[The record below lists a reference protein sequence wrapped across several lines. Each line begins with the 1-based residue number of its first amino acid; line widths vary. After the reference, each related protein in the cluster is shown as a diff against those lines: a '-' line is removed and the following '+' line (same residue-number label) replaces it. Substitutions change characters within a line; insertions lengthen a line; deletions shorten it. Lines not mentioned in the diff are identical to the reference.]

1 MSCPTAITVL
11 EQIIDAQLTQSQ
23 TVSQNNSSFQGVAV
37 AVAIGNNS
45 EAVAS
50 QEAEQCNKNVQEG
63 GAVAI
68 NTAANLCGKC
78 VDKSS
83 SPDAELNQERT
94 EAQNND
100 YIQIGSVA
108 ISIDG
113 GRACAQQTLSQSNLN
128 DQTALLQAENLNS
141 CGNERKSADGPK
153 PDQKAHNSNNSEKH
167 KTKAEAYTGRYE
179 KARVVIDM
187 GSYRLELMV
196 SCYGDVYLNNRK
208 IKSGQRYQ

>member
-113 GRACAQQTLSQSNLN
+113 GRACAQQTLV
-128 DQTALLQAENLNS
+128 TA
-141 CGNERKSADGPK
+141 G
-153 PDQKAHNSNNSEKH
+153 
-167 KTKAEAYTGRYE
+167 
-179 KARVVIDM
+179 V
-187 GSYRLELMV
+187 
-196 SCYGDVYLNNRK
+196 
-208 IKSGQRYQ
+208 